1 MLAGGVQVRDQEE
14 VFPLHVQPAAP
25 GLLDHLVL
33 QGPEHVPAVGV
44 LEQLRVEIQALLER
58 VLVPVVLGGPEHTEH
73 GVPVRGYPEDAVVG
87 LRRQLLQLPVRHII
101 QRLEHLVVELGVGDV
116 VLLHVALPG
125 GAAMPLEELPVLLP
139 AGVVLPELELGFGED
154 DLDALRQDIVLLS
167 VDIPDQSMVDGAVPA
182 VRLPD
187 ELVERE
193 GGQQAL
199 DPGSPYHEILAAD
212 GGQDHAAA
220 VGVGDGHVHLL
231 PVDLEVVRGDVV
243 HQPMDVG
250 LEVVHHDTPVNVEVL
265 PQVRGAVAQCQVGQ
279 VLVDVDA
286 ALGVDPLQGEAAG
299 QPVPTPLPEVLLY
312 RHEFLG
318 PDLTGGGGEKYVSL
332 AIERKSVFDDALG
345 HAEEEH
351 FHDDDGVV
359 EGVLPH
365 SQGAGQVRVKD
376 AHDISFIQERSAD
389 FSGDAGVV
397 RDLGLQRLL
406 GGPSG
411 GAEGLFLLLAQLVA
425 ALPDELPQRLQTLL
439 QDSLLLGVE
448 GGCL

>member
-1 MLAGGVQVRDQEE
+1 MSI
-14 VFPLHVQPAAP
+14 
-25 GLLDHLVL
+25 
-33 QGPEHVPAVGV
+33 
-44 LEQLRVEIQALLER
+44 LEQLRVEVQALLKR
-58 VLVPVVLGGPEHTEH
+58 VLVPVVLCGPEHPEH
-73 GVPVRGYPEDAVVG
+73 GVPVRGHPEDAVVG
-87 LRRQLLQLPVRHII
+87 LRRQLLQLFIRHIV
-101 QRLEHLVVELGVGDV
+101 QCLEHLVVELGVGDV

-125 GAAMPLEELPVLLP
+125 GAAVPLEELPVLLP
-139 AGVVLPELELGFGED
+139 AGIVLPELELRLGED
-154 DLDALRQDIVLLS
+154 DLDALRQDVVLLS
-167 VDIPDQSMVDGAVPA
+167 VDIADQSMVDCAVPT

-187 ELVERE
+187 ELVEGE

-199 DPGSPYHEILAAD
+199 DPGSPYHEIPFTD

-299 QPVPTPLPEVLLY
+299 QPVTASLPEVLSH

-318 PDLTGGGGEKYVSL
+318 PDLAGGGGEKYVSL
-332 AIERKSVFDDALG
+332 TIERKSVFDDALG

-351 FHDDDGVV
+351 LHDDDGVV

-439 QDSLLLGVE
+439 QGSLLLGVE